1 MTRQELV
8 TNIQRKR
15 SFLCVGLDTD
25 IKKIPEHLLKEDDPV
40 FAFNKAI
47 IDATAPYCIAYKP
60 NLAFYEAM
68 GVKGWIAF
76 EKTIEYIRQ
85 NYPDQFIIADAKRGD
100 IGNTSKLYARTF
112 FETLDV
118 DAVTVAPYM
127 GEDSVTPFLSPLQLS
142 NERERKPRQHWVIL
156 LALTSNKGS
165 FDFQLTEDKEG
176 ERLFEKVLR
185 KSQEWE
191 KEALPLGGDGGGLM
205 YVVGATQ
212 GKAFEDIRKIV
223 PNHFLLV
230 PGIGAQGGSLG
241 EVCKY
246 GMTKDCGLIVNSSRA
261 IIYASNGED
270 FAQRAGEEALKVQK
284 QMEIQLKSIL

>member
-1 MTRQELV
+1 MTRKELIAS
-8 TNIQRKR
+8 IQRKR

-25 IKKIPEHLLKEDDPV
+25 LKKVPAHLLQEEDPV

-47 IDATAPYCIAYKP
+47 IDATAPYCVAYKP
-60 NLAFYEAM
+60 NLAFYESM

-76 EKTIEYIRQ
+76 EKTVTYLRE

-100 IGNTSKLYARTF
+100 IGNTSAMYARSF
-112 FETLDV
+112 FEEMDL

-127 GEDSVTPFLSPLQLS
+127 GEDSVTPFLGY
-142 NERERKPRQHWVIL
+142 EGKWVIL

-165 FDFQLTEDKEG
+165 HDFQLTEDAQG
-176 ERLFEKVLR
+176 EKLFEKVLR
-185 KSQEWE
+185 KSQEW
-191 KEALPLGGDGGGLM
+191 AGNDQMM

-212 GKAFEDIRKIV
+212 GKAFEDIRRIA

-230 PGIGAQGGSLG
+230 PGIGAQGGSLE

-246 GMTKDCGLIVNSSRA
+246 GMTSECGLIVNSSRA
-261 IIYASNGED
+261 IIYADATER
-270 FAQRAGEEALKVQK
+270 FAQVAGEKAREVQA
-284 QMEIQLKSIL
+284 QMAQELDRYGI